1 MTRLKCRQWAGKSD
15 RQGAKGQTPST
26 DSEGTRIHPPP
37 LETSRRGPQGP
48 YEPSEGEG
56 QGLGPL
62 LPEDP
67 RKDAKG
73 LYARRDADPLP
84 VLLAIVA
91 ETRNVV
97 LEQPRPHGG
106 P

>member
-1 MTRLKCRQWAGKSD
+1 MSRLKEKARV
-15 RQGAKGQTPST
+15 
-26 DSEGTRIHPPP
+26 
-37 LETSRRGPQGP
+37 
-48 YEPSEGEG
+48 
-56 QGLGPL
+56 LGPL

-84 VLLAIVA
+84 VAGYRGGDQERGPRA
-91 ETRNVV
+91 A
-97 LEQPRPHGG
+97 RPHGG